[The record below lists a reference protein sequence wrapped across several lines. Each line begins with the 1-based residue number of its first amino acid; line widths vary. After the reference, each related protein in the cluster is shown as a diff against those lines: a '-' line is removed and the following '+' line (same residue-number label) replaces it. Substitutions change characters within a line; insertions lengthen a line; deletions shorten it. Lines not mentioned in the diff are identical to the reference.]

1 MDKQDQARL
10 LRQQGK
16 YLREIADILD
26 ISAASASAYCR
37 GVLLKGKHPLTSE
50 KRSIGI
56 ALSKLYK
63 QGMSIPMIAE
73 AVKIPASTLYDW
85 RRELGIERNSRS
97 RYVTNDLRK
106 RISQKLS
113 RDPTGAMRAEAVRL
127 YVDEQRSTP
136 EVADVLGVSA
146 VTVGGW
152 LKAEGVELRKSPT
165 KRTRH
170 KLREANIGEKRYNWK
185 GGITP
190 SRIRERTSLLMK
202 LAREACF
209 RRDGY
214 QCRVCG
220 SLGGTLNAHHVWPF
234 HRFPELKYDVR
245 NLMTLCKQCHDQF
258 HKAAG
263 GHVRVAIGPFTA
275 TA

>member
-1 MDKQDQARL
+1 M

-16 YLREIADILD
+16 YLREIADILE
-26 ISAASASAYCR
+26 IALPTASAYCR
-37 GVLLKGKHPLTSE
+37 GVLPKWKHPLTVE
-50 KRSIGI
+50 KRAIGDV
-56 ALSKLYK
+56 LSELYR

-85 RRELGIERNSRS
+85 RREFGIERNSRS
-97 RYVTNDLRK
+97 RYVTDDLRK
-106 RISQKLS
+106 RISQKMS
-113 RDPTGAMRAEAVRL
+113 RDPEGTKRAEAVRL
-127 YVDEQRSTP
+127 YIDEQRSTP
-136 EVADVLGVSA
+136 EIADALGLSS
-146 VTVGGW
+146 VTIGEW

-165 KRTRH
+165 ERTRY

-185 GGITP
+185 GGVTP
-190 SRIRERTSLLMK
+190 ARVQERTSLLMK

-220 SLGGTLNAHHVWPF
+220 SRGGTLNAHHVWPF

-263 GHVRVAIGPFTA
+263 GHVRVAIGPFAA
-275 TA
+275 TIG